1 MRATRI
7 RRDTASAATVD
18 ALLIGICVL
27 EAVTLFYWADV
38 FQILLAFAT
47 VAGVSVR
54 RRFPWI
60 SVALALPTVALGLAT
75 IAPLIAMYSLAV
87 RERRQWRL
95 IAAGIAWM
103 VATVQPWWSFEGIE
117 LSFTALRVANG
128 IMFTATPIALGLLVR
143 TRADLSMKLRDLA
156 TAKRNEREL
165 IYTEMLMEERARI
178 AREMHDVVSHQVSL
192 IAVQAGALQVRSTD
206 LGITQSADT
215 IRGLAVRTLEE
226 LRQMVSILKSSE
238 ERIDGSEDN
247 GNALLPQPSAADI
260 RELVEAS
267 HPDATL
273 RIEIPSLPAVYERTL
288 FRTVQEGLTNARKH
302 APGARVSVE
311 ITTAG
316 DHIVLIIEN
325 GRAAHEPLSLP
336 SSGHGLIGL
345 RERANNLGGDVDINQ
360 CPDGFRLTLRLPI
373 PRRNRTMRA

>member
-238 ERIDGSEDN
+238 DRIDGSEDN